1 MKRVTLFLLF
11 STLLLAIE
19 NPLLRGHWEATTI
32 SNHQGTQTIEKE
44 YLWLKPNHT
53 FSILLFVSV
62 QKEDAFVKGLEIK
75 ASGVWR
81 SHKEIL
87 VYRVQNIDVPF
98 AKEVYRISMASLRA
112 LSEHFKSRFE
122 NETMRIIKI
131 KELSQK
137 RLILINEKGY
147 QTDYYPTK

>member
-1 MKRVTLFLLF
+1 MKRVTIFLLF

-19 NPLLRGHWEATTI
+19 NPLLTGRWEATTI
-32 SNHQGTQTIEKE
+32 SNNQGTQTIEKE

-53 FSILLFVSV
+53 FSILLLVSV

-75 ASGVWR
+75 ASGVWH

-98 AKEVYRISMASLRA
+98 AKEVYRISMASLRT
-112 LSEHFKSRFE
+112 LSEYFKSRFE

-137 RLILINEKGY
+137 RLVLVNEKGY
-147 QTDYYPTK
+147 QTDYSPTK